1 MKGLNLSCR
10 NVMIRTLGRSVM
22 MEAARCH
29 KEGDFSW
36 YITVNDFTILS
47 GESRG
52 AERGRRELR
61 NTEGK
66 EGHSCK
72 NKATRRGEG
81 YTTAWSLG
89 TESDWN
95 DFLHFLL
102 ARLLAVTMR
111 IFGPTGLDLLF
122 ELAIMTR
129 LGLGMVVMLL

>member
-1 MKGLNLSCR
+1 
-10 NVMIRTLGRSVM
+10 MIRTLGRSVM

-66 EGHSCK
+66 K
-72 NKATRRGEG
+72 VTRVKTKPQGEG
-81 YTTAWSLG
+81 KDTQ
-89 TESDWN
+89 
-95 DFLHFLL
+95 
-102 ARLLAVTMR
+102 
-111 IFGPTGLDLLF
+111 
-122 ELAIMTR
+122 R
-129 LGLGMVVMLL
+129 LGV